1 MSTSIAALTYMKA
14 CRPELTTAIDAKPH
28 VECQLAPF
36 SSAVTPTGRGSFG
49 ETWSN
54 WPAFAA
60 SADVSPGGSISYGA
74 PSNILSTGTTVSARA
89 QLRDCANHRAPGNSL
104 RTAVHYG
111 GTISCTTARVS
122 NKNPGTAAYVGWV
135 RGHNSVPY
143 FVNGAN
149 EGNEAGVCF
158 AAFPGQTNW
167 TCVVSTQYPLVGLSQ
182 TTFLTSQS
190 FTTNSALK
198 ITLCFPS
205 RVARFYINDAL
216 VFEATT
222 DFSVEENKRV
232 DATWTIR
239 EYDVDMNDVPVAAP
253 TLTATL
259 RVANPQIKMWRP
271 GYMGTRL
278 VHNNW

>member
-28 VECQLAPF
+28 VECRLAPF
-36 SSAVTPTGRGSFG
+36 SSAAATGRGSFG

-54 WPAFAA
+54 WTAFAA
-60 SADVSPGGSISYGA
+60 SADASPGGSISYA
-74 PSNILSTGTTVSARA
+74 DPSNILSAGPTVGARA
-89 QLRDCANHRAPGNSL
+89 QLRDCGNHRAPSSSL

-111 GTISCTTARVS
+111 GTIMCDSARVS
-122 NKNPGTAAYVGWV
+122 NKNPGTAAYVGWL
-135 RGHNSVPY
+135 RGHNAVPY
-143 FVNGAN
+143 FINGTS
-149 EGNEAGVCF
+149 EGNESGVCF

-167 TCVVSTQYPLVGLSQ
+167 TCVVSTQHEGVGLFQ

-190 FTTNSALK
+190 FTINAALS
-198 ITLCFPS
+198 ITLSFPS
-205 RVARFYINDAL
+205 RVARFYINNNL

-222 DFSVEENKRV
+222 NFAIERNKNV

-239 EYDVDMNDVPVAAP
+239 EYSLDMNDVPVAAP

-259 RVANPQIKMWRP
+259 RVARPSVKMWRP